1 MKAAIVL
8 GTRPEIIKMAPIIN
22 ACRKMGVEFFILHTG
37 QHYSQNMDSVFFSD
51 LELPQPDYNLGVGNQ
66 PHRMQVG
73 LMTRHMIEVFTQE
86 KPDVVIVQGDTIS
99 VLAGTLAAKRL
110 GIKVAH
116 HEAGLRSHDPSM
128 IEETNRVT
136 TDHLSDFLFAPTEE
150 AVKNLV
156 EEGYAS
162 ERVFHTGNT
171 VVDAVLYAKDL
182 ADKKSDILETLKLSK
197 KQYVLITAHRSE
209 NVDKRTNLKD
219 LLRGIESTAASYSE
233 LTFVYS
239 MHPRTKKMIDRFGLD
254 MPQYVTIIEPVSFL
268 DFLQLERHAR
278 LIMTD
283 SGGLQEEACILQ
295 VPCVTMRLNT
305 ERPETVRLGINTL
318 SGTHPDM
325 IREKVKEMISKEGIV
340 WKNPFGDG
348 HAAEHILD
356 ILQKEYSRE
365 VEKTASAQLTH
376 S

>member
-1 MKAAIVL
+1 MKLAIVL

-22 ACRKMGVEFFILHTG
+22 ACKKLDVDFFILHTG
-37 QHYSQNMDSVFFSD
+37 QHYSENMDSVFFSD
-51 LELPQPDYNLGVGNQ
+51 LELPEPDYNLGVGNQ
-66 PHRMQVG
+66 PHRKQVG
-73 LMTRHMIEVFTQE
+73 LMTRHMIEVFKQE

-99 VLAGTLAAKRL
+99 VLSGTLAAKRL

-136 TDHLSDFLFAPTEE
+136 TDHLSDFLFAPTKE

-156 EEGYAS
+156 EEGYS
-162 ERVFHTGNT
+162 SDRIFQTGNT

-182 ADKKSDILETLKLSK
+182 AEKKSQILDELELIKGK
-197 KQYVLITAHRSE
+197 YVLITAHRSE

-219 LLRGIESTAASYSE
+219 MIRGIESTAASYPD

-239 MHPRTKKMIDRFGLD
+239 MHPRTKKMIDRFGLH
-254 MPQYVTIIEPVSFL
+254 MPQHVKIIEPVSFL
-268 DFLQLERHAR
+268 DFLQLETHAR

-318 SGTHPDM
+318 AGTHPDM
-325 IREKVKEMISKEGIV
+325 IRAKVKEMMSKDNIV
-340 WKNPFGDG
+340 WENPFGDG
-348 HAAEHILD
+348 KAGEHILE
-356 ILQKEYSRE
+356 ILQKEFTKE
-365 VEKTASAQLTH
+365 AQPEKVAELST
-376 S
+376 

>member
-1 MKAAIVL
+1 MKVAIVL
-8 GTRPEIIKMAPIIN
+8 GTRPEIIKMAPIVN
-22 ACRKMGVEFFILHTG
+22 ACKKMGVDFFILHSG
-37 QHYSQNMDSVFFSD
+37 QHYSENMDSVFFSD
-51 LELPQPDYNLGVGNQ
+51 LELPQPHYNLGVGNQ
-66 PHRMQVG
+66 PHRKQVG
-73 LMTRHMIEVFTQE
+73 LMTRHMCEVFKQE

-99 VLAGTLAAKRL
+99 VLSGTLAAKRL

-136 TDHLSDFLFAPTEE
+136 TDHLSDFLFAPTKD

-156 EEGYAS
+156 EEGYS
-162 ERVFHTGNT
+162 GDRIFQTGNT

-182 ADKKSDILETLKLSK
+182 AEKKSTILSDMNLEKGR
-197 KQYVLITAHRSE
+197 YVLITAHRSE

-219 LLRGIESTAASYSE
+219 LIRGIEACAASYKD
-233 LTFVYS
+233 LTFIYS
-239 MHPRTKKMIDRFGLD
+239 MHPRTKKMIDRFGLS
-254 MPQYVTIIEPVSFL
+254 MPQNITIIEPVSFL
-268 DFLQLERHAR
+268 DFLQLETNAR

-305 ERPETVRLGINTL
+305 ERPETVELGINTL

-325 IREKVKEMISKEGIV
+325 IVSKVNEMMSKEITQ
-340 WKNPFGDG
+340 WHNPFGDG

-356 ILQKEYSRE
+356 ILKKEF
-365 VEKTASAQLTH
+365 EKNTAHKQVAELAH
-376 S
+376 